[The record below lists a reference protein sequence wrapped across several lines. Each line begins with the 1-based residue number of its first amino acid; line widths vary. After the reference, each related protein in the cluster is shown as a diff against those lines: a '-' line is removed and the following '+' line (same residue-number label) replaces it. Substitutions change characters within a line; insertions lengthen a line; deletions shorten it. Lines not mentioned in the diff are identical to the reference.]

1 MVGDTRLTF
10 ISELPLF
17 FFSSQV
23 RGQAI
28 VSLIFQNTKKEKII
42 CFTKGWYRARCWS
55 RGIGSTEKHK
65 LLALE
70 SEHQQILE
78 FSILFV

>member
-28 VSLIFQNTKKEKII
+28 VSLIFQNTKKEKIM
-42 CFTKGWYRARCWS
+42 FYKRVVQG
-55 RGIGSTEKHK
+55 
-65 LLALE
+65 
-70 SEHQQILE
+70 
-78 FSILFV
+78 